1 MPAGC
6 VWHACTPERLRPSA
20 SSGPSGGEK
29 PDAVTAGQG
38 HWDSAHA
45 RAGAGVAL
53 PFVRRRRDH
62 ARARKGGRW
71 PPNRIGV
78 RPAGAG
84 GVRFRGNAAPRT
96 TPARA
101 ARAEVDGV
109 LEPSTGGVARPL
121 RPRARAAG
129 RTARTS
135 VSPAC
140 QARGCSGSER
150 WGITRRTAGHVLRAA
165 KCKPLYSMS
174 VDPESRTE
182 WFIES

>member
-1 MPAGC
+1 MRARQSAFVRPLAPAR
-6 VWHACTPERLRPSA
+6 AAAKSRTPLRSDRDT
-20 SSGPSGGEK
+20 G
-29 PDAVTAGQG
+29 T
-38 HWDSAHA
+38 AHA
-45 RAGAGVAL
+45 RAS
-53 PFVRRRRDH
+53 
-62 ARARKGGRW
+62 KGGRW